1 MPTEVS
7 ADPVIVADD
16 EDLAG
21 LDALER
27 ELSTTRSPLWRL
39 WSAAWPKFAALAL
52 ALLVW
57 QLVVWSGWKKSYALP
72 GPGQVLPR
80 LADLVA
86 TGGFWQSVFTTLRR
100 AVAGYTLSVTLGV
113 VLGAAVSR
121 SRYLRRAVGSLIS
134 GLQSMPSI
142 TWFPL
147 AIMLFQQ
154 SEGSIL
160 FVVVLG
166 ATPSIANGLISGVDH
181 IPPLL
186 LRAGRVLGAR
196 GWTMMRSVILPA
208 ALPGFLAGMK
218 QGWAFAWRSLMAGEL
233 LVIISKSPSL
243 GARMD
248 FASDDSDMPLLLTY
262 MIVILIIGIIV
273 DTGFGTA
280 ERRLR
285 AEARAPGRRVGAA
298 SAGRVSRW

>member
-1 MPTEVS
+1 MPTEV
-7 ADPVIVADD
+7 AGGAVIVGDD

-27 ELSTTRSPLWRL
+27 ELSTTRSPLRRL
-39 WSAAWPKFAALAL
+39 WSAGWPKLAALAL
-52 ALLVW
+52 ALLLW
-57 QLVVWSGWKKSYALP
+57 QLVVWSGWKPSYALP
-72 GPGQVLPR
+72 GPGRVLPT
-80 LADLVA
+80 LVDLVA
-86 TGGFWQSVFTTLRR
+86 TGGFWQSVMNTLRR
-100 AVAGYTLSVTLGV
+100 AAGGFALSLVLGTL
-113 VLGAAVSR
+113 LGAAVSR

-147 AIMLFQQ
+147 AIMLFQLT
-154 SEGSIL
+154 ERSIL

-208 ALPGFLAGMK
+208 ALPGFLAGTK

-233 LVIISKSPSL
+233 LVIINKSPSL
-243 GARMD
+243 GVRMD
-248 FASDDSDMPLLLTY
+248 FARDNNDMALLMAY
-262 MIVILIIGIIV
+262 MIVILTIGIIV

-285 AEARAPGRRVGAA
+285 AKRGLLTEG
-298 SAGRVSRW
+298 